1 MYYPGYSS
9 QVVPNFISP
18 IGLWPIC
25 DGNTN
30 MYCQQTQQA
39 QSYANTSD
47 WMLSQCCCNA
57 QRMAELQDQANA
69 LMVNAYTNSVIP
81 TKQAEIVNPICAKI
95 DGPVIID
102 YGADI
107 DNAQACLLTLKTVDC
122 AHEGHDQ
129 LTICS
134 GAIYEPLTL
143 DDLYKIAFPVDPIQ
157 DYFSI
162 IYDRIEKDYIKQI
175 DLLNR
180 IKTAEIKE
188 RPKEKPKEKPKPKN
202 TWLQVWKDIETDIA
216 KCILAVYALFFVLG
230 IFFALPVSL
239 WNFSAFITAIT
250 IISIALLLIVSIFLP
265 VCILA
270 VYGAS
275 KKEKGGE
282 A

>member
-1 MYYPGYSS
+1 MYYPEYSS
-9 QVVPNFISP
+9 RVVPNFISP

-30 MYCQQTQQA
+30 LYCQQTQQA

-69 LMVNAYTNSVIP
+69 LMVNAYTDNVIP

-107 DNAQACLLTLKTVDC
+107 DNAPACLLTLKSVQY
-122 AHEGHDQ
+122 AHESYNP
-129 LTICS
+129 LTSRS
-134 GAIYEPLTL
+134 GTTSEPLTL

-162 IYDRIEKDYIKQI
+162 VYDKIEKDYIKQI
-175 DLLNR
+175 NLLNR

-188 RPKEKPKEKPKPKN
+188 KPQEKPKPKN

-239 WNFSAFITAIT
+239 WNFAAFITAIT

-270 VYGAS
+270 VYGTG
-275 KKEKGGE
+275 KKRKRW
-282 A
+282 